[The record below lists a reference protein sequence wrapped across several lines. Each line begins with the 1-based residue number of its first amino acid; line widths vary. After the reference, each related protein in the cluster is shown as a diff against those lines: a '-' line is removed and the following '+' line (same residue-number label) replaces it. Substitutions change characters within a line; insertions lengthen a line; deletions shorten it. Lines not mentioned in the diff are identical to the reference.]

1 MSVPILSRRS
11 PNPRY
16 YAVAAIALIALALAL
31 PAAVSPS
38 DPLEPH
44 YVWTYLADMELPD
57 ADVRVGSAL
66 VRVFIAGVYLLF
78 LLTRLRFPT
87 LRVPVVLLLIY
98 AGVCGVPD
106 AWTALSYRPP
116 FTGQPE
122 MYAASAA
129 LAGLASLACQ
139 FLFVL
144 FLHWERNPP
153 PDFRRK
159 EPADASL

>member
-1 MSVPILSRRS
+1 MPILTRRS

-16 YAVAAIALIALALAL
+16 YAVAAIALIVLALAL

-44 YVWTYLADMELPD
+44 HVWTYLADMELPD
-57 ADVRVGSAL
+57 AEVRVGSAL
-66 VRVFIAGVYLLF
+66 VRVFVAVLYLLF

-87 LRVPVVLLLIY
+87 LRIPVAMLLIY
-98 AGVCGVPD
+98 AGVCGVTD
-106 AWTALSYRPP
+106 AMTALSYRPP
-116 FTGQPE
+116 FSGQVE

-139 FLFVL
+139 IFFVI

-153 PDFRRK
+153 PDLRRK
-159 EPADASL
+159 DPADAAP